1 MKVIVYEHVS
11 GGGYAGQPI
20 PPSVLAEGFSMLRS
34 VVADFKSAGH
44 EVTVLMDTRISKLN
58 PPVEADYLVPI
69 YYPLEN
75 EKFLSIIAKINDA
88 YCIIA
93 PETGQILQS
102 IVRLVEK
109 TEKISL
115 NSDSQAIEKTANKA
129 FFYETIQNLGVT
141 PKTEILNLADGLVE
155 NNRII
160 QKEIGYPVVLK
171 PADGVGCSGVS
182 LVNEDAQLG
191 KAIEKI
197 MSICS
202 STRLVAQQF
211 IQGETASVSLISTGK
226 KAIALSL
233 NKQNVILESPDSTS
247 SYQGGSVPFDYW
259 LRQKVFEVAEKVVE
273 AFPGLKGYVGV
284 DFILTEHKGY
294 VVEINP
300 RLTMSYTGLRKISNF
315 NVVDAIIDAVLNFK
329 LPPKVEKWGVA
340 CFSKIETSKPTI
352 DVFRKACK
360 MDAVISPPFPLE
372 GVDKSFALIV
382 GTGDTL
388 DVARNHLEEAKKKLL
403 DIII

>member
-1 MKVIVYEHVS
+1 M
-11 GGGYAGQPI
+11 
-20 PPSVLAEGFSMLRS
+20 
-34 VVADFKSAGH
+34 
-44 EVTVLMDTRISKLN
+44 
-58 PPVEADYLVPI
+58 
-69 YYPLEN
+69 
-75 EKFLSIIAKINDA
+75 
-88 YCIIA
+88 
-93 PETGQILQS
+93 
-102 IVRLVEK
+102 
-109 TEKISL
+109 
-115 NSDSQAIEKTANKA
+115 
-129 FFYETIQNLGVT
+129 
-141 PKTEILNLADGLVE
+141 
-155 NNRII
+155 
-160 QKEIGYPVVLK
+160 VLK
-171 PADGVGCSGVS
+171 PADGVGCSGLS
-182 LVNEDAQLG
+182 LVNEDVQLG

-197 MSICS
+197 RSIGS

-211 IQGETASVSLISTGK
+211 IQGEAASVSLISTGK

-259 LRQKVFEVAEKVVE
+259 LRQKVFEIAEKVVE

-284 DFILTEHKGY
+284 DFVLTEHKGY

-300 RLTMSYTGLRKISNF
+300 RLTTSYVGLKKISNF
-315 NVVDAIIDAVLNFK
+315 NVVDAMIDAVLNGK
-329 LPPKVEKWGVA
+329 LPAKIEKCGIV

-352 DVFRKACK
+352 DVFLKASK

-372 GVDKSFALIV
+372 GFAKSVALIV

>member
-1 MKVIVYEHVS
+1 
-11 GGGYAGQPI
+11 
-20 PPSVLAEGFSMLRS
+20 
-34 VVADFKSAGH
+34 
-44 EVTVLMDTRISKLN
+44 
-58 PPVEADYLVPI
+58 LVPI

-115 NSDSQAIEKTANKA
+115 NSDLQAIEKTANKT
-129 FFYETIQNLGVT
+129 FFYETIQNLGIT

-182 LVNEDAQLG
+182 LVTEDAQLG

-197 MSICS
+197 MSLCS

-315 NVVDAIIDAVLNFK
+315 NVVDAMIDAVLNCK